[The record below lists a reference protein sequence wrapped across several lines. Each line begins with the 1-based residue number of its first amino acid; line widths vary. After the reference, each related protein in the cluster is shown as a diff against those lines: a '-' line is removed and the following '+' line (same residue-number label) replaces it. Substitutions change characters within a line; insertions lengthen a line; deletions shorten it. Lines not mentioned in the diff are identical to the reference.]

1 MKDSSADDS
10 ILVGLAEEFANRYR
24 RGERPSLTEYT
35 DKYPQLAGQIRELF
49 PAMAMIERFG
59 SVAGPP
65 TGPYTKTVTEDGTV
79 PKKLGEYRILRE
91 VSRGGMGIVYEA
103 VQESLGRHV
112 ALKVLPFQSL
122 ADANHLERFR
132 REARAAANLHHT
144 NIVPV
149 FGVGEHQGIH
159 YYAMQFIQGQSLA
172 NVLGELK
179 QMKRRNRGQ
188 GTGVR
193 GQESGVGSQG
203 KECGAE
209 ITASLAG
216 GLLTGRF
223 VDQTKENLKDDRFA
237 SGGNPASEPTDR
249 NRNGKADSVTGCSRS
264 RETSDDAAW
273 QKSHDF
279 CYSSQP
285 DFQYFR
291 SVSRVGI
298 QIAEALAYAHQQGI
312 LHRDIKPS
320 NLLLDTNGTL
330 WVTDFGLA
338 KAADS
343 DDLTRTGD
351 IVGTVRYMAPERFQ
365 GKADP
370 RNDIYGLGITLYEML
385 TLQPAFEDTDRARL
399 IERVAREEPS
409 RPRKI
414 DPRIP
419 RDLETIVLKAIAK
432 EPGRRYATAE
442 AMAEDLRRFLADR
455 PIRARR
461 ASSLEKAWRWCRRN
475 PVDAVLMGSVAALVL
490 ALTIGLSVALLLRK
504 ERNEALANLERA
516 ESAEQRLY
524 DEHNLAMASGHLAAA
539 RAARWSGKVGQR
551 FTSLEELA
559 AAAERQPSPEL
570 RLELRNEAIACLT
583 LTDLRLA
590 KSWDGFPTGTKCL
603 AFDSEVKHY
612 ARSDS
617 RGNIS
622 VRTVEEDR
630 KVASLEG
637 PGTHAY
643 VLKFSPDGKFL
654 AAIYHK
660 LQPTGLYIWDL
671 GRSKE
676 ILCLALRGGMDFSPD
691 SRRVVVGD
699 HGSVRFY
706 DLASGKEEKRLTMGQ
721 GDYAFAFDPTGRLIA
736 VANTNPNCVQI
747 FDLIANKVMMTFPNQ
762 YLPSWSSDGRL
773 LATGCSDERI
783 YIWDALSGK
792 QRQVLSGHD
801 SLGTVFAFNHRG
813 DLLASTS
820 WDGTL
825 RLWDALTG
833 RQLLSKEGGRSN
845 VLPQFSS
852 NDQLLACTTKGSKI
866 ELWEVATGSVVCQ
879 TFTRPSDYVIDW
891 TDLSPDGRLLASA
904 SGDGVRLWDLHADRE
919 AAFLPIG
926 VTRSVFFHPTEGAL
940 ITSGD
945 RGVFRWPINPNSS
958 PPNEEIQV
966 GPPERLGQSGGTW
979 DACLDRD
986 GHKLAVAE
994 RNRGRGLVL
1003 DLGKKNES
1011 ILLGN
1016 HPNIARIA
1024 ISPDDRWVATAT
1036 WWGDNSVT
1044 KIWDARSGRLVR
1056 DLPAQILEGD
1066 ATVAF
1071 SPDGRWLVTGGRG
1084 YRFWEVGSWEPGRFI
1099 EKEHDSFG
1107 AMAFSWDGKI
1117 LAILKSSRY
1126 VQLIDVDTGSELAGF
1141 EASQNITHLC
1151 FSLDGSRLA
1160 AGCSHQVTHVWD
1172 LQAMRRELAEMG
1184 LDWDMPPYL
1193 PRDPWD
1199 DARALRIKVDLGQA
1213 SQSLGMDLLQPREQ
1227 IGLCSFLLALNPFN
1241 YQTYMD
1247 RGSAY
1252 TKLGEWSKAIDDLSL
1267 ALALMPS
1274 DPKPRA
1280 LALIRR
1286 AYNYSQIKEFTR
1298 SLADLQ
1304 LALKLY
1310 PNNLQACNNLAWL
1323 YVTGPENM
1331 RNPEAALPLAQ
1342 KAVDKATNKWEF
1354 LNTLGVVLYRSGQ
1367 YEQAIEIL
1375 ERSLREGNNQAA
1387 AFDLYF
1393 LAMAHAGLGNA
1404 AKAKDCYNR
1413 AVKWIQEHQDQ
1424 ITPEWK
1430 EELTNFRAE
1439 ADAVLANLRL
1449 NSKK

>member
-1 MKDSSADDS
+1 MNDARADDS
-10 ILVGLAEEFANRYR
+10 LLVELAEEFANRFR
-24 RGERPSLTEYT
+24 RGERPSLTEYA
-35 DKYPQLAGQIRELF
+35 DKHPELAEQIRELF
-49 PAMAMIERFG
+49 PAMAVMERFG

-79 PKKLGEYRILRE
+79 PKKLGEYSILRE

-122 ADANHLERFR
+122 ADGNHLERFR

-172 NVLGELK
+172 NVLVEL
-179 QMKRRNRGQ
+179 QRLKRKSTSDAPAENKDQ
-188 GTGVR
+188 TKT
-193 GQESGVGSQG
+193 ES
-203 KECGAE
+203 KEGAPE

-223 VDQTKENLKDDRFA
+223 GDQTKENLKDARFA
-237 SGGNPASEPTDR
+237 NEGEPASEPTDR
-249 NRNGKADSVTGCSRS
+249 NRNGKSDSATGCSRS
-264 RETSDDAAW
+264 RETSDNAAC

-338 KAADS
+338 KTVDS

-370 RNDIYGLGITLYEML
+370 RNDVYGLGITLYEML

-399 IERVAREEPS
+399 IERVAREEPP

-432 EPGRRYATAE
+432 EPARRYATAE

-455 PIRARR
+455 PIHARR
-461 ASSLEKAWRWCRRN
+461 TSSLEKAWRWCRRN

-504 ERNEALANLERA
+504 ERNEALASLERA
-516 ESAEQRLY
+516 ETAEQRWY
-524 DEHNLAMASGHLAAA
+524 EEHNRAIASGHLAAA
-539 RAARWSGKVGQR
+539 RASRWSGKVGQR
-551 FTSLEELA
+551 FASLEELA
-559 AAAERQPSPEL
+559 AAAQHQPSLEL

-590 KSWDGFPTGTKCL
+590 KSWDGCPTGTQCL
-603 AFDSEVKHY
+603 AFDSEFKHY

-622 VRTVEEDR
+622 VRA
-630 KVASLEG
+630 VASDQEIVPLPG

-643 VLKFSPDGKFL
+643 YLKFSPDGKFL
-654 AAIYHK
+654 AAIYHNHH
-660 LQPTGLYIWDL
+660 PGLYIWDL
-671 GRSKE
+671 GRGKE
-676 ILCLALRGGMDFSPD
+676 ILRLGLRGGMDFSPD
-691 SRRVVVGD
+691 SRQVVAGNNGV
-699 HGSVRFY
+699 VRLY
-706 DLASGKEEKRLTMGQ
+706 DLTSGKEEKRWDVRQ
-721 GDYAFAFDPTGRLIA
+721 GSYDFAYDPTGSRLAIA
-736 VANTNPNCVQI
+736 QREDLQIIDLSTNKA
-747 FDLIANKVMMTFPNQ
+747 LIT
-762 YLPSWSSDGRL
+762 LPISGNPCWSSNGKMIALISGDHIF
-773 LATGCSDERI
+773 I
-783 YIWDALSGK
+783 YEPLSGK
-792 QRQVLSGHD
+792 QLAVLQGHD
-801 SLGTVFAFNHRG
+801 SIATQVAFNHSG
-813 DLLASTS
+813 TLLASTGN
-820 WDGTL
+820 DGTN
-825 RLWDALTG
+825 RLWDPPTG
-833 RQLLSKEGGRSN
+833 RQLLSKEGGVSN
-845 VLPQFSS
+845 VPPQFSS
-852 NDQLLACTTKGSKI
+852 NDRLVGCTTKGSKI

-904 SGDGVRLWDLHADRE
+904 SGDGVRLWDLNADRE

-945 RGVFRWPINPNSS
+945 RGVFRWPIKPNSIS
-958 PPNEEIQV
+958 PNEEIQV

-979 DACLDRD
+979 EACLDRD
-986 GHKLAVAE
+986 GHKLAVAQ
-994 RNRGRGLVL
+994 RNRGRSLVL
-1003 DLGKKNES
+1003 DLGKKADE
-1011 ILLGN
+1011 IFLGN

-1036 WWGDNSVT
+1036 WWGENSRT
-1044 KIWDARSGRLVR
+1044 KIWDARSGQLVR
-1056 DLPAQILEGD
+1056 NLPTRILEGD

-1071 SPDGRWLVTGGRG
+1071 SPDGRWLVTGSGRG
-1084 YRFWEVGSWEPGRFI
+1084 YQFWEVGSWEPGPFI
-1099 EKEHDSFG
+1099 AKEHDSFG
-1107 AMAFSWDGKI
+1107 AMAFSWDGNV
-1117 LAILKSSRY
+1117 LAILKSPRY
-1126 VQLIDVDTGSELAGF
+1126 VQLIDVATGSELAGF

-1160 AGCSHQVTHVWD
+1160 AGCAHQVIHVWD

-1193 PRDPWD
+1193 PGDSWGG
-1199 DARALRIKVDLGQA
+1199 AQALRIKVDLGQA
-1213 SQSLGMDLLQPREQ
+1213 SQSSGMDLLHPREQ

-1241 YQTYMD
+1241 YQTYMQ

-1267 ALALMPS
+1267 AMALMS
-1274 DPKPRA
+1274 ADPKPRA

-1286 AYNYSQIKEFTR
+1286 AYSYSQIKEFTR
-1298 SLADLQ
+1298 SLSDLQ
-1304 LALKLY
+1304 LALKLH

-1323 YVTGPENM
+1323 YVTGPESM

-1354 LNTLGVVLYRSGQ
+1354 LNTLGVVFYRLGR
-1367 YEQAIEIL
+1367 YEEAIATL

-1393 LAMAHAGLGNA
+1393 LAMAHARLRDA
-1404 AKAKDCYNR
+1404 SKARDCYDL

-1424 ITPEWK
+1424 LTPEWK

-1439 ADAVLANLRL
+1439 ADAVLAKSSDSNI
-1449 NSKK
+1449 K